1 MTAAILPEPQMQQT
15 TDCNNSQKLPCFVF
29 LRDMVAKQAARPEI
43 TSEFPLQLFPL
54 FAPNACHPLPA
65 FLPACLLACLFVCLP
80 PLACLLV
87 CLLVSLFPPN
97 DSHPFLACLLACLL
111 VNLLATPCF
120 FACLPTCTLL
130 PFQMDEAPCLW
141 GLDCLMDWGEV

>member
-54 FAPNACHPLPA
+54 FAPNACHPL
-65 FLPACLLACLFVCLP
+65 LACLF
-80 PLACLLV
+80 AY
-87 CLLVSLFPPN
+87 
-97 DSHPFLACLLACLL
+97 LLACLL
-111 VNLLATPCF
+111 VSLLACLIACHPSLCL
-120 FACLPTCTLL
+120 FACQP
-130 PFQMDEAPCLW
+130 APCSRFRWMKHRVICESCSDRLKTMIPV
-141 GLDCLMDWGEV
+141 LDALCNFLNTN